1 MTELLSP
8 DWDVTCIRVCLMKP
22 TISSYEIGVWYY
34 ENIFGTYDAFKK
46 IEGQE
51 SYLMY
56 KQRKGGIDRFLM
68 KTGSGDWV
76 VSPEYVTYNHKNSEI

>member
-1 MTELLSP
+1 
-8 DWDVTCIRVCLMKP
+8 MKP
-22 TISSYEIGVWYY
+22 TISSYEIGVQYY

-46 IEGQE
+46 REGQE

-76 VSPEYVTYNHKNSEI
+76 VSSEFVNQSLKNNEIQQNSPVPGLKTCYDIST